1 MPELSN
7 TNREYSIN
15 GFKYRVDDKITF
27 KDDCVITY
35 DQTHL
40 DVMETRTNLVFS
52 ILDEICPNDYWVVS
66 GTLLG
71 AVRHGTVLPFDDDM
85 DAGITIAGHHLILDK
100 MDYIKQQYGMEFIEH
115 QCGFKIYYDEDI
127 VGDLFICDYLDET
140 SMSYSGPY
148 YKGKS
153 YFYMKHYIFPGIEFK
168 HTDIFPLRR
177 LALGRIMIN
186 APHNCEPVLINNYN
200 DKCLNSII
208 PSKINGFHTLNVFNN
223 KTTSK
228 YSSSEQWYFYEYP
241 LISKRVGWL
250 SQSML
255 IGMNMSDFI
264 DKRTI
269 NKMVDVYTDA
279 FCDTDKLYE
288 EIHNGGGY
296 KGVLWIYGLLLAN
309 MMVYKGK

>member
-7 TNREYSIN
+7 TNREYTIN
-15 GFKYRVDDKITF
+15 GFKYRVSDNVSF

-40 DVMETRTNLVFS
+40 DVMETRTNLVFC
-52 ILDEICPNDYWVVS
+52 ILDEICPNDYWAVG

-85 DAGITIAGHHLILDK
+85 DAAITIAGHYLLLDK
-100 MDYIKQQYGMEFIEH
+100 WEYIKRQYGMEFIEH
-115 QCGFKIYYDEDI
+115 QCGFKIYYGEDV

-140 SMSYSGPY
+140 LMSYSGPY

-153 YFYMKHYIFPGIEFK
+153 YFYIKHYIFPGIEFK
-168 HTDIFPLRR
+168 STDIFPIQR
-177 LALGRIMIN
+177 LALGQIMIN
-186 APHNCEPVLINNYN
+186 VPHNCEPVLINNYN

-208 PSKINGFHTLNVFNN
+208 PPKLTGFHSIFLNS
-223 KTTSK
+223 KQTSK
-228 YSSSEQWYFYEYP
+228 YSLSEQRLYYEYP
-241 LISKRVGWL
+241 EISKRVGWL
-250 SQSML
+250 PSSML

-296 KGVLWIYGLLLAN
+296 KCILWLYGLLLAN
-309 MMVYKGK
+309 MKVRDN